1 MSSPSPERGLSVE
14 RKEVLDETML
24 STSQSSPRDPHLVVK
39 PTRVRAA
46 FHVPGSFL
54 RLLYI
59 TIACFNL
66 LLILATLLSDLGV
79 LPRGFGQ
86 FDLKLE
92 GNFATW
98 YSSVLLYLAGGAAL
112 LNSLT
117 PPPATVRPA
126 IHRLA
131 WTMLSL
137 ALFAL
142 SVDEMIELHERIGLW
157 FTTQFGTIHGF
168 TEGTHGTFAWVVA
181 LLPFVALFVAGMG
194 AIIRTWL
201 RAHSASRTLAAA
213 ALSCWIGVIAAE
225 VVEAEMSRLSID
237 RMVEGVVEEGLEI
250 TGSALLLAAFCEF
263 LRGRESSAD
272 Q

>member
-1 MSSPSPERGLSVE
+1 MG
-14 RKEVLDETML
+14 
-24 STSQSSPRDPHLVVK
+24 
-39 PTRVRAA
+39 

-79 LPRGFGQ
+79 ALPRGFGQ

-112 LNSLT
+112 LNSLAS
-117 PPPATVRPA
+117 PPATVRPA
-126 IHRLA
+126 IYRLT
-131 WTMLSL
+131 WTALSL
-137 ALFAL
+137 AFFAL
-142 SVDEMIELHERIGLW
+142 SVDEMIELHERLGSW

-168 TEGTHGTFAWVVA
+168 TEGTHGTFAWVVV

-201 RAHSASRTLAAA
+201 RADSVSRTLAAA

-225 VVEAEMSRLSID
+225 AEMLRLSIG
-237 RMVEGVVEEGLEI
+237 RSAEGAVEEGLEI
-250 TGSALLLAAFCEF
+250 TGSALFLAAFCEF
-263 LRGRESSAD
+263 LRGQESSAD
-272 Q
+272 E